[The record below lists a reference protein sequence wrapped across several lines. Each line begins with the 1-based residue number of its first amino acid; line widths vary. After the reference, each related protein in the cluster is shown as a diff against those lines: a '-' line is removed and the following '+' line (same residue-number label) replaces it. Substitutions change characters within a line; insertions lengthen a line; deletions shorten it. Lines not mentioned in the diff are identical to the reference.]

1 MLHCIWAYLENNLR
15 GTCITTPSLKIEFN
29 LVNKLILIQY
39 LDNMFEIEKRCSK
52 KWHFSCFWHYVK
64 LVFQGNIRTMKL
76 RTRIMVHVWVDVVC
90 QFSFGTVC
98 VVCQFSFGTVCVV
111 TVLLAHHLNGSCLSL
126 IWLDFKVDLCLNFL
140 TKWFLHISRIPMAIS
155 LNFPKTHAITT
166 CSRMVPNFYLFVVR
180 LAYNVLYFVARS
192 FSICTICRFYFSQQQ
207 SYITRQMKSQ
217 SFQNQNLL

>member
-15 GTCITTPSLKIEFN
+15 GTCITAPSLKIEFN

-52 KWHFSCFWHYVK
+52 KWHFSCFRHYVI

-76 RTRIMVHVWVDVVC
+76 CTRIMVHVWVDVVC
-90 QFSFGTVC
+90 QFSFSTVC

-111 TVLLAHHLNGSCLSL
+111 TVLLVHHLNGSCLSL

-140 TKWFLHISRIPMAIS
+140 MKWFLHISRIPMAIS

-166 CSRMVPNFYLFVVR
+166 CSRMVPNCLPVNKVCHK
-180 LAYNVLYFVARS
+180 LN
-192 FSICTICRFYFSQQQ
+192 TISNDLQ
-207 SYITRQMKSQ
+207 STLIHFLLQSHDTMK
-217 SFQNQNLL
+217 

>member
-1 MLHCIWAYLENNLR
+1 M
-15 GTCITTPSLKIEFN
+15 
-29 LVNKLILIQY
+29 ILIQY

-52 KWHFSCFWHYVK
+52 KWHFSCFRHYVI

-76 RTRIMVHVWVDVVC
+76 CTRIMVHVQVDAVC

-111 TVLLAHHLNGSCLSL
+111 TVLLVHHLNGSCLSL
-126 IWLDFKVDLCLNFL
+126 IWLDFKADLCLNFL
-140 TKWFLHISRIPMAIS
+140 MKWFLHISRIPMAIS

-166 CSRMVPNFYLFVVR
+166 CSCMVPNFYLFVVR
-180 LAYNVLYFVARS
+180 LAYNLLYFVARS

-207 SYITRQMKSQ
+207 SYITRQMISQ
-217 SFQNQNLL
+217 SFQNQNLLSEKLSFSSKQPWKKNTFFTARS